1 MIPAVMPTYARAD
14 IAFARGEGAYLF
26 TADGRR
32 YLDFAA
38 GVAVNSLGHAHPH
51 LVDALTTQAAKL
63 WHVSNLY
70 RIPDQ
75 ERLAQRLVAASFA
88 DTVFFCNSGVE
99 AWEGGVKL
107 IRKYH
112 SARGNPGRW
121 RVITVTG
128 SFHGRTL
135 AAIAAAKNPKLVDGF
150 GPMVDGFDQV
160 AFGNLNELRAAITDE
175 TAAIHVEPIQ
185 GEGGIRPHELGYL
198 SALRTICDEFGL
210 LLYFDEVQSGFGRS
224 GRMFAY
230 EWTDITPD
238 VMCTAKGIGSGFP
251 FGALLATEAAAQGMT
266 PGTHAT
272 TYGGNPLAMAVGNAV
287 LDVMLEPGFLDR
299 VHHTGTVLRAA
310 LEAIVSRYPS
320 LYEQVRG
327 LGLMQGL
334 KCVVP
339 AGDVISALRAAG
351 LLTVPAG
358 DNVIRILP
366 PLIIGQA
373 EVDEAITIIDRVSAV
388 MVMDAASTTEVAHA

>member
-1 MIPAVMPTYARAD
+1 MPTYARAD
-14 IAFARGEGAYLF
+14 IAFERGEGAFLF
-26 TADGRR
+26 ATDGRR

-38 GVAVNSLGHAHPH
+38 GIAVNSLGHCHPH
-51 LVDALTTQAAKL
+51 LVETLAGQARML

-75 ERLAQRLVAASFA
+75 ERLAERLVANSFA
-88 DTVFFCNSGVE
+88 DTVFFSNSGVE

-112 SARGNPGRW
+112 SAAGTPRRW
-121 RVITVTG
+121 RVITVSG

-135 AAIAAAKNPKLVDGF
+135 AAIAAAKTPKLVDGF

-185 GEGGIRPHELGYL
+185 GEGGIRPHDLDYL
-198 SALRTICDEFGL
+198 RALREICDEFGL
-210 LLYFDEVQSGFGRS
+210 LLYFDEIQTGYGRT
-224 GRMFAY
+224 GKLFAH
-230 EWTDITPD
+230 EWAGITPD
-238 VMCTAKGIGSGFP
+238 VMCVAKGIGGGFP
-251 FGALLATEAAAQGMT
+251 LGAFLATERAAQGM
-266 PGTHAT
+266 GLGSHGT

-299 VHHTGTVLRAA
+299 VTTVGGYLRHRLDAVVDRHP
-310 LEAIVSRYPS
+310 AI
-320 LYEQVRG
+320 YELVRG
-327 LGLMQGL
+327 VGLMLGL
-334 KCVVP
+334 KARVP
-339 AGDVISALRAAG
+339 AGELIAGFRAEG
-351 LLTVPAG
+351 LLTVPAA

-366 PLIIGQA
+366 PLIIGEA
-373 EVDEAITIIDRVSAV
+373 EVDAAVAIIDRVSAAV
-388 MVMDAASTTEVAHA
+388 AVASADGDTVDA